1 MMAMIGAGLVFHLA
15 LYGPDRVGRF
25 LPGIHVDH
33 PAKDVGRKRSTG
45 GFAFFFGGY
54 GAGQTELG
62 CPGEHLRL
70 AALGGRHMF
79 TCWCHCATL
88 SGMRSL
94 SCSWVNRTGAVYI
107 APINL

>member
-1 MMAMIGAGLVFHLA
+1 MMAMIGAGLVFYLA
-15 LYGPDRVGRF
+15 IYGPDRVGRF
-25 LPGIHVDH
+25 LPRIHVDH

-70 AALGGRHMF
+70 AAFGRPSHVYMMVPLRQ
-79 TCWCHCATL
+79 AE
-88 SGMRSL
+88 
-94 SCSWVNRTGAVYI
+94 GAAVI
-107 APINL
+107 ELFMGKT